1 MASPVILFGWQP
13 FVMWSDSGGL
23 VITKNRCLIQCNGVL
38 VIGYDNSS
46 VADTGGVALMGR
58 LGDRLNGAPVGRSA
72 GRSAGASV
80 GRSTGVSTGTL
91 AGALTGASM
100 GVTADVTEGAR
111 TEPGGSMGNRAANGN
126 MTDALACVLEW
137 PTYDPRYV
145 D

>member
-58 LGDRLNGAPVGRSA
+58 LGDRLNGAPVGRST
-72 GRSAGASV
+72 GGSAGASV
-80 GRSTGVSTGTL
+80 GRSTGVSTGTS

-100 GVTADVTEGAR
+100 GVTADVPFFRKDGTRRNHGHLRCQWLYDRRISMR
-111 TEPGGSMGNRAANGN
+111 TGM
-126 MTDALACVLEW
+126 
-137 PTYDPRYV
+137 V
-145 D
+145 DIQP